1 MLKRSRKAT
10 VQLTSLLDLLFVMIF
25 ISLMQ
30 SKNVPVTQKKEQ
42 TKVSKIAPNPIVSI
56 GAVFKFY
63 PTASNPSIPSGSY
76 RMQGTYNN
84 KTGELRLGGLQWID
98 RPAGYDMVPLSGV
111 INLTRHEFS
120 GSIEFQDCEKFI
132 LKRQGAGSDYK
143 GSWQG
148 SYFCFQGETGLTL
161 ELY

>member
-1 MLKRSRKAT
+1 
-10 VQLTSLLDLLFVMIF
+10 MIF

-30 SKNVPVTQKKEQ
+30 SKNVPPAQKEVP
-42 TKVSKIAPNPIVSI
+42 TKVSKVAAKPVVKTSPVLSI
-56 GAVFKFY
+56 SAQFKFY

-76 RMQGTYNN
+76 QMQGTYN
-84 KTGELRLGGLQWID
+84 KDTGELRLGGVQWID

-111 INLTRHEFS
+111 INLARHEFS
-120 GSIEFQDCEKFI
+120 GSIEFQDCEKFV
-132 LKRQGAGSDYK
+132 LKRQGAGNDYK